1 MRVLL
6 TGGSGFIGHHVARA
20 LTSAGVE
27 FFTIGRTSPKD
38 TPKHVNVDLLGS
50 PDFEALIKSTKPT
63 HLIHLAWC
71 TEHGKYWESQDNLA
85 WMIST
90 YKLFE
95 AFAKHGG
102 AHAFI
107 AGTCAEY
114 DWRYGYCDEE
124 LTPSNPG
131 TLYGVAKDA
140 TRRMSQLMS
149 SASGIPLTWGR
160 IFFPFGPGENSRRL
174 IPSLFRA
181 FRGEIE
187 PFGVN
192 AHYLR
197 DFIYVEDIASAI
209 CVCVQQKFNGVINL
223 SSGNPVALEQIVRV
237 IATAEGKDPRL
248 ILDKESPKRAEPQLL
263 VGSCQ
268 KLRSLGWA
276 PKQDVK
282 SALESL
288 RI

>member
-1 MRVLL
+1 MRVLI
-6 TGGSGFIGHHVARA
+6 TGGSGFIGRHVSRV
-20 LTSAGVE
+20 LNSEGIE
-27 FFTIGRTSPKD
+27 FFAVGRTSARVSS
-38 TPKHVNVDLLGS
+38 KHINLDLLNAL
-50 PDFEALIKSTKPT
+50 DFEALIKVTKPT

-71 TEHGKYWESQDNLA
+71 TEHGKYWESQDNLG
-85 WMIST
+85 WMTST

-95 AFAKHGG
+95 AFAQQGG
-102 AHAFI
+102 THAFI

-124 LTPSNPG
+124 LTPCNPG
-131 TLYGVAKDA
+131 TLYGITKDA
-140 TRRMSQLMS
+140 TRRMCQILAS
-149 SASGIPLTWGR
+149 SCGIPLAWGR
-160 IFFPFGPGENSRRL
+160 IFFPFGPGENPRRL

-181 FRGEIE
+181 FRGEID

-192 AHYLR
+192 KHYLR
-197 DFIYVEDIASAI
+197 DFVHVEDIASAI

-223 SSGNPVALEQIVRV
+223 SSGNPVALEQIVRA

-248 ILDKESPKRAEPQLL
+248 ILDKDAPKRAEPQLL
-263 VGSCQ
+263 VGSSQ

-288 RI
+288 